1 MGGGYLTVN
10 VTRPERDFDKG
21 PTSITEFFKNFEPF
35 CMNFR
40 KFRNHVYEFCRFE
53 DAGSIQISSV
63 VIKILKK
70 LPIYQ
75 N

>member
-1 MGGGYLTVN
+1 MTMTQRGT
-10 VTRPERDFDKG
+10 KG
-21 PTSITEFFKNFEPF
+21 PICMTEFFKNLEPF

-40 KFRNHVYEFCRFE
+40 NFCNHVNEFCRFE

-63 VIKILKK
+63 VIKILKEE
-70 LPIYQ
+70 PIYH

>member
-1 MGGGYLTVN
+1 MI
-10 VTRPERDFDKG
+10 VTRCESGLRQKDPFA
-21 PTSITEFFKNFEPF
+21 FFKNFEPF

-40 KFRNHVYEFCRFE
+40 RFPNRVYEFWQFE
-53 DAGSIQISSV
+53 DAMSIQISSV

-75 N
+75 NQG